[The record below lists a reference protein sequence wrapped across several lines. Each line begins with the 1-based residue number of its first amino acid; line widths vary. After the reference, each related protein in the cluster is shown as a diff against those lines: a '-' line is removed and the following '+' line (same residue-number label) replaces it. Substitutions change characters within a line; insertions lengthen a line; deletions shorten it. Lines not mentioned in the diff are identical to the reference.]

1 MHKKAWLELVTSKS
15 EGLILRGIQTEFK
28 FVRRVI
34 ELDRLQC
41 LIGTAT
47 DSENNFSTDSLCPGL
62 IGYQSTINSSR
73 PLNHLRIL
81 SS

>member
-1 MHKKAWLELVTSKS
+1 MHKNEWLELVTPKS

-34 ELDRLQC
+34 ELDCLQY

-47 DSENNFSTDSLCPGL
+47 NSEDNFSTDSLCLGL
-62 IGYQSTINSSR
+62 IGHQSTIN
-73 PLNHLRIL
+73 PVGP
-81 SS
+81 